1 MTYFVILALFALLGI
16 AMVFIILAW
25 QYDHEF
31 HDGPT
36 DENCLITGAL
46 IAGTIVVLL
55 WIAYLMSPILGVR

>member
-25 QYDHEF
+25 QYDHEL
-31 HDGPT
+31 HNRPT

-46 IAGTIVVLL
+46 TVGAILVLV
-55 WIAYLMSPILGVR
+55 WIAYLMSPILGGR